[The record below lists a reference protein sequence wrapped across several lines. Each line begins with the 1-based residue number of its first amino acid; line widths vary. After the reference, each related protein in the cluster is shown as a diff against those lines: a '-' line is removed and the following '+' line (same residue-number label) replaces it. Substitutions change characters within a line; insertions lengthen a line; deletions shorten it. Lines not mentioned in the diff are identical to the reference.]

1 MGFEGLRDRITPVAA
16 SSETRVSHVCSLLLR
31 HHDCTCFPSA
41 CLSQL
46 PACKQTQPLNI
57 SYHPD
62 TAHQLAVC
70 PQVLGPHNAANT
82 EPATRPSFSR
92 TTGALLRDSTQMTD
106 STKQRSAAAASNEP
120 QPVFELG
127 GRFETRSLAG
137 LATELFK
144 DPAFMELCDK
154 GLNGTLQ
161 RTKDGATAESR
172 IQELAGTSK
181 CCVNKPSSAV
191 MIKARVSLCCIHKHI

>member
-1 MGFEGLRDRITPVAA
+1 MLGN
-16 SSETRVSHVCSLLLR
+16 HCCHSLLNALLALHR
-31 HHDCTCFPSA
+31 AS
-41 CLSQL
+41 
-46 PACKQTQPLNI
+46 I
-57 SYHPD
+57 SGD
-62 TAHQLAVC
+62 ANKAGC
-70 PQVLGPHNAANT
+70 PHVLGPHNAAT
-82 EPATRPSFSR
+82 IEPATRPIIPR
-92 TTGALLRDSTQMTD
+92 TAGALLRDSTQMID
-106 STKQRSAAAASNEP
+106 STKQRAAAAASTSNDP

-172 IQELAGTSK
+172 IQELAGASHAVSCMTSEA
-181 CCVNKPSSAV
+181 AV
-191 MIKARVSLCCIHKHI
+191 TCDFCQT

>member
-1 MGFEGLRDRITPVAA
+1 MSTRRA
-16 SSETRVSHVCSLLLR
+16 SVSGDLSKLN
-31 HHDCTCFPSA
+31 SA
-41 CLSQL
+41 
-46 PACKQTQPLNI
+46 
-57 SYHPD
+57 
-62 TAHQLAVC
+62 
-70 PQVLGPHNAANT
+70 QVLGPHNAPEADCT
-82 EPATRPSFSR
+82 FRPAIPRQS
-92 TTGALLRDSTQMTD
+92 GALLRDSTLITD
-106 STKQRSAAAASNEP
+106 SSKHRTATATSSSNEL

-172 IQELAGTSK
+172 IQELAGTPRHLLCHQPS
-181 CCVNKPSSAV
+181 CSSAAWAQHV
-191 MIKARVSLCCIHKHI
+191 P

>member
-1 MGFEGLRDRITPVAA
+1 MID
-16 SSETRVSHVCSLLLR
+16 SS
-31 HHDCTCFPSA
+31 
-41 CLSQL
+41 
-46 PACKQTQPLNI
+46 
-57 SYHPD
+57 
-62 TAHQLAVC
+62 
-70 PQVLGPHNAANT
+70 
-82 EPATRPSFSR
+82 
-92 TTGALLRDSTQMTD
+92 
-106 STKQRSAAAASNEP
+106 KQRAAAGASTSKEP

-172 IQELAGTSK
+172 IQELAG
-181 CCVNKPSSAV
+181 VSSCHNDTCSNV
-191 MIKARVSLCCIHKHI
+191 L

>member
-1 MGFEGLRDRITPVAA
+1 MILAA
-16 SSETRVSHVCSLLLR
+16 LHTSHSNLILTIPCNL
-31 HHDCTCFPSA
+31 SA
-41 CLSQL
+41 CRASVSGDVSKLSS
-46 PACKQTQPLNI
+46 A
-57 SYHPD
+57 
-62 TAHQLAVC
+62 
-70 PQVLGPHNAANT
+70 QVLGPHNAPEADPT
-82 EPATRPSFSR
+82 FRPAIPRQS
-92 TTGALLRDSTQMTD
+92 GALLRDSTLITD
-106 STKQRSAAAASNEP
+106 SSKHRTATAISSSNEL

-172 IQELAGTSK
+172 IQELAGTSHHLL
-181 CCVNKPSSAV
+181 CHQPSCSSA
-191 MIKARVSLCCIHKHI
+191 A

>member
-1 MGFEGLRDRITPVAA
+1 MCRA
-16 SSETRVSHVCSLLLR
+16 S
-31 HHDCTCFPSA
+31 
-41 CLSQL
+41 
-46 PACKQTQPLNI
+46 I
-57 SYHPD
+57 SGD
-62 TAHQLAVC
+62 VNKADNAR
-70 PQVLGPHNAANT
+70 VLGPHNATNA

-92 TTGALLRDSTQMTD
+92 TTAASLRDSTQLID
-106 STKQRSAAAASNEP
+106 SSKQRGASAASTSSDL
-120 QPVFELG
+120 QPVFELA

-172 IQELAGTSK
+172 IQELAGASH
-181 CCVNKPSSAV
+181 CLDIACMSE
-191 MIKARVSLCCIHKHI
+191 